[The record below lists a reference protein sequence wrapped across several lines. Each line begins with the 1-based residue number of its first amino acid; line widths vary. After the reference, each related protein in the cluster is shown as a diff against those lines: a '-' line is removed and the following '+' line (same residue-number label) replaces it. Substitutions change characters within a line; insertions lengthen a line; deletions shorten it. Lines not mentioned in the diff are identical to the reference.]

1 MAQSKLSVTDMKTDT
16 GGPAFPE
23 AFQTGDRG
31 EYYVEYT
38 PGATLLDHFAGQV
51 LAGIVDSSGDD
62 NRTLAGVCY
71 KMAEA
76 MISEKRRLEQ

>member
-1 MAQSKLSVTDMKTDT
+1 MKTDT
-16 GGPAFPE
+16 GGPAFPRPAAGGSTGHKAGVDDGHGE
-23 AFQTGDRG
+23 QT
-31 EYYVEYT
+31 
-38 PGATLLDHFAGQV
+38 GATLLDHFAGQA